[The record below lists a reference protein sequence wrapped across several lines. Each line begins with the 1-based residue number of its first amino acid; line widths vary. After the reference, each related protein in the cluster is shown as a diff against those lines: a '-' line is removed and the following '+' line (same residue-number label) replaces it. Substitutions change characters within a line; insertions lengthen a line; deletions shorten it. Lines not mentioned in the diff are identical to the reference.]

1 VNDRVSLPLTTKS
14 GPLGAALNDRL
25 FLASS
30 WLPMK
35 ELNSSSAKELLAKLS
50 FNLSYAALICI
61 FMTHSKNTRG
71 KSSENPK

>member
-1 VNDRVSLPLTTKS
+1 
-14 GPLGAALNDRL
+14 
-25 FLASS
+25 
-30 WLPMK
+30 MK